1 MIGEVEDKEESETI
15 NELAL
20 AALKRII
27 QNAEI
32 AVDLHSAVYM
42 FHFAQAVI
50 KHISVKEAYTI
61 YVGEDKKM
69 QRETFF
75 FE

>member
-1 MIGEVEDKEESETI
+1 MDKEESETI

-50 KHISVKEAYTI
+50 KHIPVKEAYNI
-61 YVGEDKKM
+61 YVGEEKKK
-69 QRETFF
+69 QRQLLSLSRKL
-75 FE
+75 